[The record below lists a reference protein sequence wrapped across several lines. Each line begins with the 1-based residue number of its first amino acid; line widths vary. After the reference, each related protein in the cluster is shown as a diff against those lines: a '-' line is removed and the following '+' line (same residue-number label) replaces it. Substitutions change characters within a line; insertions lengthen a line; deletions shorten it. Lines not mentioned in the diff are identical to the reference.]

1 MNIEAL
7 KLEIIDKIKS
17 AGDDDIHKLKKLEA
31 TIKEMWPDDDV
42 LKRLHK
48 PMRKT
53 TDVEEIK
60 REQNYKPIDKKEF
73 FKKIEELDIEEPLEE
88 LIDMI

>member
-17 AGDDDIHKLKKLEA
+17 AGDDDSHKLKKLEA